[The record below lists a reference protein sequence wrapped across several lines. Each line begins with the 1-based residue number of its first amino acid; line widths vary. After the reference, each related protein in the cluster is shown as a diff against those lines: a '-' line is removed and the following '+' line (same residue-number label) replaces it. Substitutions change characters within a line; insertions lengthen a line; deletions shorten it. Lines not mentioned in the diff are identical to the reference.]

1 MRRRTGVVVLPA
13 TVILCLVLLT
23 GCGQE
28 GPKPVSGAPATS
40 PQSFRVALV
49 FDVGGRGD
57 KSFNDAA
64 YEGFIQAR
72 SALGVKEDDFKYL
85 EPSGAIDRE
94 AALRGFA
101 EQGFDVVVA
110 VGILFSEA
118 VFRTAPAF
126 PNTTFVC
133 VDYDP
138 AGRQA
143 MPKNLIGL
151 AYREHEGSFLVGA
164 IAALT
169 TKTDKVGFIGGMQI
183 PLIERFEAG
192 YAAGAKT
199 VNPNVEVLVAYAGQT
214 PEAFADP
221 TRGKELARTQFQQ
234 GADVIF
240 HASGST
246 GLGVFEAAK
255 ELHKLVIGVDKDQ
268 YADAPGCV
276 LTSMFKRVDL
286 SVKDTIIEIAQGKKA
301 GGLRQFGLAENA
313 VGYVFDDNNKNL
325 IAPAVRE
332 RVEALRAKIV
342 SGEVKVPSANK

>member
-1 MRRRTGVVVLPA
+1 MLSLAVLS
-13 TVILCLVLLT
+13 LVFLPC
-23 GCGQE
+23 CGQE
-28 GPKPVSGAPATS
+28 NPKLSSMTTTDS
-40 PQSFRVALV
+40 RQSFRAALV

-72 SALGVKEDDFKYL
+72 AAIGAEEKDFKYL

-101 EQGFDVVVA
+101 EQGFDVVVG

-118 VFRTAPAF
+118 IFRTAPAF
-126 PNTTFVC
+126 PRTTFVC

-138 AGRQA
+138 AGRAA

-151 AYREHEGSFLVGA
+151 AYREHEGCFLVGA

-183 PLIERFEAG
+183 PLIEKFAAG
-192 YAAGAKT
+192 YAAGARA
-199 VNPNVEVLVAYAGQT
+199 VNPDVVVLVAYAGQT

-221 TRGKELARTQFQQ
+221 ARGKELARTQFQQ
-234 GADVIF
+234 GADIIF

-255 ELHKLVIGVDKDQ
+255 ELGKLVIGVDKDQ
-268 YADAPGCV
+268 YADAPGHV

-286 SVKDTIIEIAQGKKA
+286 SVKNTIIEVAQGKKT
-301 GGLRQFGLAENA
+301 GGLRQFGLAESA
-313 VGYVFDDNNKNL
+313 VGYVHDDNNNDL
-325 IAPAVRE
+325 IAPVVRE
-332 RVEALRAKIV
+332 RVESLRTKII
-342 SGEVKVPSANK
+342 SGEVKVPSATR

>member
-1 MRRRTGVVVLPA
+1 MKTKCCIFIGLGIVS
-13 TVILCLVLLT
+13 LCLAFSS
-23 GCGQE
+23 GCGRE
-28 GPKPVSGAPATS
+28 EPKPAA
-40 PQSFRVALV
+40 FRAALV

-64 YEGFIQAR
+64 YEGFMQAR
-72 SALGVKEDDFKYL
+72 LALGAREEDFKYL
-85 EPSGAIDRE
+85 EPSGAMDRE

-101 EQGFDVVVA
+101 EMGYNVVVA

-118 VFRTAPAF
+118 VFRIAPTF
-126 PNTTFVC
+126 PNTTFIC

-138 AGRQA
+138 TGR
-143 MPKNLIGL
+143 PVTPRNLIGL
-151 AYREHEGSFLVGA
+151 AYREHEGCFLVGA

-169 TKTDKVGFIGGMQI
+169 TKTDKIGFIGGMHI

-192 YAAGAKT
+192 YTAGAKM

-221 TRGKELARTQFQQ
+221 TRGKELARTQYQQ
-234 GADVIF
+234 GADIIF

-255 ELHKLVIGVDKDQ
+255 ELDKLVIGVDKDQ
-268 YADAPGCV
+268 YADAPGHV

-286 SVKDTIIEIAQGKKA
+286 SVRDTIIEVAQGKGA
-301 GGLRQFGLAENA
+301 GGLRQFGLAEEA
-313 VGYVFDDNNKNL
+313 VGYIYDDNNKDL
-325 IAPAVRE
+325 IPPAVRE
-332 RVEALRAKIV
+332 RVESLRAKII
-342 SGEVKVPSANK
+342 SGEIKVPSAKK